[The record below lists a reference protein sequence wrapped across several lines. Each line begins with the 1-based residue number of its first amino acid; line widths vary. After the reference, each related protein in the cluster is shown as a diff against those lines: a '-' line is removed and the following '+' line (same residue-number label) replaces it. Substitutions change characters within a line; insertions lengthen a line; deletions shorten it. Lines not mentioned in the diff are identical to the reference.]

1 MPPTRKKTE
10 DRRMA
15 ILRFSGRMLF
25 ILLAGIHID
34 QLDEVLVA
42 LLRSLLVAREEGI
55 GALALPAPRHGRHRA
70 DWRCLVRVV
79 FARMHIKLTI
89 F

>member
-1 MPPTRKKTE
+1 
-10 DRRMA
+10 MA

-42 LLRSLLVAREEGI
+42 LLRGLLVAREEGI
-55 GALALPAPRHGRHRA
+55 GALALPAPGMDA
-70 DWRCLVRVV
+70 IAQAGGVWSASCLPVC
-79 FARMHIKLTI
+79 T
-89 F
+89 